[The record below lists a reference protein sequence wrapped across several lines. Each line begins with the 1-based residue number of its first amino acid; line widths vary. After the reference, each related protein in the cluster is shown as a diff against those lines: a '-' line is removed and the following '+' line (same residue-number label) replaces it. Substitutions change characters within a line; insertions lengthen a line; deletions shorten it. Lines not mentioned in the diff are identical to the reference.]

1 VTRYPADWAQY
12 LHSIILQPQ
21 ATGVGFPIPF
31 TWKNCGATGSGS
43 LPGPWQQGTVQP
55 MSTTCQTLIKL
66 GGNGAGNV
74 SLAWWGNG

>member
-21 ATGVGFPIPF
+21 AAGVGFPIPF